1 MEGAVFC
8 HRCGKPVRALLSEE
22 AVEEPVTAPVVEAVA
37 APPLA
42 PKNMPVSF
50 HNIVAVRIGLLV
62 ASVAS
67 MLEALPMVD
76 TLFLIWSG
84 GAGFA
89 AVWLYGRSTGQSLS
103 VKSGAKL
110 GWITGVLN
118 SVIMMVLLTLTF
130 VASAGEVTAFL
141 HQQFK
146 ATAAQDPAKYKQAMA
161 FFDSPYAIVLA
172 VLMFAVL
179 LFVVFTGA
187 CVAGGALGARFT
199 RKISPPA

>member
-1 MEGAVFC
+1 VEGAVFC
-8 HRCGKPVRALLSEE
+8 HRCGKPARELLPEE
-22 AVEEPVTAPVVEAVA
+22 VPLEAVA
-37 APPLA
+37 AAPSEAAPVPLPQ
-42 PKNMPVSF
+42 PKTMPVSF

-67 MLEALPMVD
+67 MLDALPFID
-76 TLFLIWSG
+76 TLFVVWSA

-89 AVWLYGRSTGQSLS
+89 AVWLYRRSTGQSLS
-103 VKSGAKL
+103 VRGGAKL

-118 SVIMMVLLTLTF
+118 SVIVMVLLTLTF
-130 VASAGEVTAFL
+130 VASASEVSAFL

-146 ATAAQDPAKYKQAMA
+146 ATAAQDPARYAQAMA

-172 VLMFAVL
+172 VLMFGLMV
-179 LFVVFTGA
+179 FIVFTGA